1 MSMRIIYKNE
11 KAFILFRFTDKKVC
25 LLVNAKNAIN
35 VAFSFISVTEK
46 HVIGH
51 IVYYRNILGL
61 IDDFI
66 MNWYNISVCA
76 IYVK

>member
-1 MSMRIIYKNE
+1 MSMRIIFKNE

-66 MNWYNISVCA
+66 MN
-76 IYVK
+76 

>member
-1 MSMRIIYKNE
+1 MRIIYKNE

-66 MNWYNISVCA
+66 MN
-76 IYVK
+76 

>member
-35 VAFSFISVTEK
+35 VAFSFIPVPEK
-46 HVIGH
+46 YVIGH
-51 IVYYRNILGL
+51 IAYYRNILGL
-61 IDDFI
+61 IDDFV
-66 MNWYNISVCA
+66 MN
-76 IYVK
+76 

>member
-25 LLVNAKNAIN
+25 LLVNAKNAIS

-51 IVYYRNILGL
+51 IVYYRNILDL

-66 MNWYNISVCA
+66 MN
-76 IYVK
+76 

>member
-11 KAFILFRFTDKKVC
+11 KAFIFFRFTDKKFC

-35 VAFSFISVTEK
+35 VAYSFIAVPEMY
-46 HVIGH
+46 VIGH
-51 IVYYRNILGL
+51 IAYYRNILGL

-66 MNWYNISVCA
+66 MN
-76 IYVK
+76 

>member
-51 IVYYRNILGL
+51 IVYYKNILGL

-66 MNWYNISVCA
+66 MN
-76 IYVK
+76 

>member
-11 KAFILFRFTDKKVC
+11 KAFILFRFTDKKFC

-66 MNWYNISVCA
+66 MN
-76 IYVK
+76 

>member
-35 VAFSFISVTEK
+35 VAFSFIFVTEK

-66 MNWYNISVCA
+66 MN
-76 IYVK
+76 

>member
-66 MNWYNISVCA
+66 MN
-76 IYVK
+76 

>member
-11 KAFILFRFTDKKVC
+11 KAFILFRFTDKKIC

-66 MNWYNISVCA
+66 MN
-76 IYVK
+76 